1 MHNDAVKEQTLT
13 IAVDYIDDLTQ
24 DNEVKPLT
32 YQSVG
37 KLILRAEE
45 LQLRIEKQ
53 FLFADVGD
61 HNVDSD
67 LIEHMAREIETIEQK
82 IENLPVNSLAVAKM
96 KIAFFMK
103 MLQSDHPDP
112 TKVDIF
118 KGKILGV
125 FANYAAAQASEDCQ
139 LSQKLK

>member
-1 MHNDAVKEQTLT
+1 MHSDKLKEQDLDVK
-13 IAVDYIDDLTQ
+13 VDFAEDYTQ
-24 DNEVKPLT
+24 DNDVT
-32 YQSVG
+32 AVDYQSVG

-67 LIEHMAREIETIEQK
+67 LIEHMAREIEDIERK
-82 IENLPVNSLAVAKM
+82 IENLPVKSLAVAKM

-118 KGKILGV
+118 KGKILS
-125 FANYAAAQASEDCQ
+125 ALAQYASAQTYDE
-139 LSQKLK
+139 LPRSQQN

>member
-1 MHNDAVKEQTLT
+1 MHNDTVEKQSLAAV
-13 IAVDYIDDLTQ
+13 VDNIDDFAQ
-24 DNEVKPLT
+24 DNEIKPVT

-61 HNVDSD
+61 HDVDSD
-67 LIEHMAREIETIEQK
+67 MIEHMAREIEAIEVK

-125 FANYAAAQASEDCQ
+125 FANYASAVSSDDYQF
-139 LSQKLK
+139 SQKLK

>member
-1 MHNDAVKEQTLT
+1 MHSDKLKEQDLDVK
-13 IAVDYIDDLTQ
+13 VDFAEDYTQ
-24 DNEVKPLT
+24 DNDVT
-32 YQSVG
+32 AVDYQSVG

-67 LIEHMAREIETIEQK
+67 LIEHMAREIEDIERK
-82 IENLPVNSLAVAKM
+82 IENLPVKSLAVAKM

-118 KGKILGV
+118 KGKILS
-125 FANYAAAQASEDCQ
+125 ALAQYAS
-139 LSQKLK
+139 SQTYDELPRSQQN